1 MKRENYSDQKVKEV
15 AEYDFITL
23 PEDFLVAEVA
33 KIMRDKDV
41 SSVVITR
48 KGAQKEPVGILTER
62 DIIRRVMAEN
72 KGPFKVT
79 SGSVMSSPVITI
91 DPESSVKDAIRLMRS
106 KKIRRLP
113 VVDDLGEIVGIVT
126 LKSAVGNMPSH
137 NIDLLEIESSRAT
150 VERGAFCPYC
160 QLVIKGTANQMSSH
174 VDSAHAREELHEDGT

>member
-1 MKRENYSDQKVKEV
+1 MIPKNYSYQKVKEV
-15 AEYDFITL
+15 VEYDFITL
-23 PEDFLVAEVA
+23 PIDSLVAEVA

-62 DIIRRVMAEN
+62 DIVRRVMAEN

-79 SGSVMSSPVITI
+79 AGSVMSSPLITI
-91 DPESSVKDAIRLMRS
+91 DPESSIKDAITLMRS

-113 VVDDLGEIVGIVT
+113 VVDELGEIVGIVT

-137 NIDLLEIESSRAT
+137 SVDLLEIESSRAT
-150 VERGAFCPYC
+150 VERGAICPYC
-160 QLVIKGTANQMSSH
+160 QLMVKGTASQMSRH
-174 VDSAHAREELHEDGT
+174 VDSAHSKE